1 MSLPLIVDRKTTP
14 MRRRTVLSSL
24 TALTAAALVLA
35 GCGADAKDDASSAGG
50 AWSYT
55 AGDGKTYT
63 ADKTPTRIIAHAYA
77 AKALMEFGIKPVG
90 IYADGKVAEDV
101 GLQGVDFTGI
111 EILGEEWGKID
122 AEKAVTLAP
131 DLIVADWWPAEGVYS
146 GQEEGVEDSAKK
158 LSELADVVG
167 PAQGDSIVGVI
178 EGYATLAKS
187 LGADAAAIDSAKA
200 TFDEAVARF
209 QAATAAKPNLTALAI
224 SPYDDVYA
232 VAVPKYAPELLDFQ
246 KWGLKVIDPETP
258 DPEFPYWESL
268 SFENAD
274 KYQPDV
280 LLFDDRNAPG
290 GQEKLA
296 SQPIAANIKAYA
308 AGAMTN
314 WPAYWLHTYT
324 DYTAQLDKL
333 TTFIESA
340 DENTGE

>member
-1 MSLPLIVDRKTTP
+1 
-14 MRRRTVLSSL
+14 MRRRTLLHSV
-24 TALTAAALVLA
+24 TAFTAAALVLA
-35 GCGADAKDDASSAGG
+35 GCGGGGDDDQDAAPTGG

-63 ADKTPTRIIAHAYA
+63 AEKTPTRIIAHAYA

-90 IYADGKVAEDV
+90 IYADGKITEDV
-101 GLQGVDFTGI
+101 GLKGVDFTGV

-131 DLIVADWWPAEGVYS
+131 DLIVADWWPAEEVYS

-167 PAQGDSIVGVI
+167 PAQGDSILGVI
-178 EGYATLAKS
+178 EGYAELAKS
-187 LGADAAAIDSAKA
+187 LGADTTVIEGHRK
-200 TFDEAVARF
+200 TFDEALERF
-209 QAATAAKPNLTALAI
+209 KTATAAKPNLTALAI
-224 SPYDDVYA
+224 SPYDDIYA

-296 SQPIAANIKAYA
+296 SQPIANSIKAYA
-308 AGAMTN
+308 AGAMTE

-324 DYTAQLDKL
+324 DYAAQLDRL
-333 TTFIESA
+333 TTFIQAA
-340 DENTGE
+340 DENIGD